1 MTARIHSLLWIQ
13 FILGGERLTT
23 LVTKKSYLCIIFSQR
38 KKIIFN
44 TSGLKAA
51 PGRSASR
58 TIHCAAEKLI
68 QELNFNFFK
77 KCCHFVHNYQAV
89 HFPLKIF
96 LIIAY
101 RFELE
106 S

>member
-1 MTARIHSLLWIQ
+1 MPHVLMDDSFSFPPLIVSDVIYMTE
-13 FILGGERLTT
+13 LG
-23 LVTKKSYLCIIFSQR
+23 
-38 KKIIFN
+38 
-44 TSGLKAA
+44 
-51 PGRSASR
+51 
-58 TIHCAAEKLI
+58 LI